1 MEKHLLKLN
10 SKLVSL
16 LLCLV
21 VYNLSYSQ
29 EFVPL
34 SERANEVLRGDMAII
49 GNGVLGIRGQF
60 DGAIYNPNDAYN
72 GNENNGVSSFNLEQ
86 VRNEFGQLL
95 YVNAFNFLTTDEFDF
110 FGRPHRLYVRNS
122 GSTYK
127 RAYID
132 IDSDPAFA
140 SNFSAAFRANPNNS
154 EYSDGNAG
162 TTDVDANGTPLVAA
176 NNGTFS
182 SSASLLDFNDS
193 CSTVRKAFIYWSG
206 VYTNETFD
214 NGAQSYDPFTNT
226 FSTVTSA
233 VPRNRFCGTDCEDYT
248 EIKILPPGGDQYY
261 DISINP
267 GATSNPN
274 GIQLQTEVIVDGK
287 NGAPFNIAT
296 LGSAQGLQDEPYVC
310 VADVTDL
317 FTSVQNNG
325 GDINGFWTVG
335 NVRATTGYR
344 RFSGLTGGWTLAV
357 IYEDNRPSTTNKAIY
372 FYDGYSAITNS
383 GDRVEFNTPT
393 FQTIPQGPIRAW
405 IGSTALEG
413 DRSLTRDQFSIQT
426 ATTEQRLGADTV
438 INLSDAPSN
447 SVPLRENNP
456 IDNTGNFFNS
466 TITNLNGFTNKLPN
480 SRNLLGYDTDHY
492 ELINTNN
499 RILNNG
505 NPISSS
511 VNDTTASLFLST
523 DQDSYSNSFVAFAVE
538 VIAPD
543 VVVLKQA
550 FNADTGALLA
560 NNEIVDFGQEI
571 IYEMTIRNLGN
582 DIAENILF
590 EDLLPG
596 NTELLDNQFT
606 NASDFSGFDV
616 PVPNVQITDETI
628 TDRAGITYSTKNVR
642 IDIPDLGAFDCANQ
656 PSDTTTGETITDPAC
671 GQEVTVRFRVKIV
684 DECAGNRNAC
694 VERVENIAFASFDG
708 RFNDNRINQKN
719 SAFAFDSTCDEAPIE
734 GPTVEITQKRE
745 RCESQVTEICT
756 GAQTLTAALGFDTY
770 VWYFIPGPISDQNAN
785 GVIDDADFDITD
797 GTEVGRF
804 TSTAT
809 TRADNS
815 FEVNDIGYYIV
826 DQLRE
831 PLCAN
836 SRQTFNVVDGSEL
849 IANPFED
856 ATLNPSR
863 QDACSVDG
871 EQITKFVLCNTDLT
885 INTNYSDGTTL
896 VWERFDVGSCTRP
909 DGDNDCPFI
918 GPGCTYTAVQTST
931 VSTAN
936 PATSQFVVDET
947 ASFRLTVTEGGC
959 TNIFYFNT
967 TKIDSNLTLST
978 PTGTLCGASNG
989 TVVLN
994 GLTAAGIGVDYELE
1008 YLIQDPANAANYIS
1022 QDTQVATDTDYGTFT
1037 VNRPSPFREF
1047 VNIRVTATPD
1057 LSSGTDTS
1065 ACTFSFDRTIR
1076 FGNPTIEV
1084 FEFSREPSCGVDQLV
1099 TDTFDDTLADI
1110 LVRANDDLPNY
1121 FFQLINTNGT
1131 ASLADDVVVATENT
1145 TNRQFTFEDVA
1156 PGIEYKVRVFA
1167 NSEAASLPTVALNTS
1182 QCQVEAGPISTSPL
1196 PTFTANYS
1204 IQKQITCTPG
1214 EILITIASSDPTY
1227 DLNTVNFEL
1236 NAVNTTTSTTTRI
1249 IGGTGAS
1256 TTLQINDISQQPTPP
1271 TGSGDPAD
1279 PDPFPDTNYVDI
1291 DSFDQFSL
1299 VVFVSNACTNDPIPL
1314 TNTFTAYEGI
1324 QLVEDV
1330 VEDIDCDG
1338 DTDGSISVTP
1348 QQADGS
1354 AYPSGTSLVYE
1365 LISGPASLDASRLN
1379 VRQADRLFTN
1389 LSSGDYEIIVT
1400 DITNATDECPSEPIT
1415 VTIDA
1420 ANPLSVPVIT
1430 ATPYTCENQA
1440 TTRGTI
1446 SVTGGA
1452 AVDVGGATP
1461 YAEFRLFRDDLDATN
1476 PPNPIQ
1482 VATSTD
1488 PSLAFENLTEG
1499 SYTLIVEDAN
1509 GCLSEASLAVEIA
1522 PLSTVTFGTPT
1533 NPTLT
1538 CDKETATVQV
1548 MATADNGDTIEGY
1561 RIKTS
1566 NPTGTPTTPVPV
1578 TATFDN
1584 TTGEFE
1590 LPEGSYT
1597 IEARS
1602 ATSLCVEE
1610 IDVTIEALVRI
1621 TSTQPATVNTTCQGA
1636 TDGSATTSVSGFDTS
1651 VGYTYVLTLLDNT
1664 VTPAGRTEISNVT
1677 AEMSGALSFT
1687 GLAVG
1692 DYELVVTDTQTNC
1705 DETELFSIGEPAT
1718 RPVVT
1723 FTPGNFNCAT
1733 KQFNI
1738 RVSGSGGA
1746 PGAYQFQLDDPAT
1759 AVIEF
1764 PFQID
1769 RNFNSIPTPTTTS
1782 LTYSLSIRDVNGC
1795 IGDPV
1800 DVTIDPATDL
1810 DAEINISESN
1820 FCYTG
1825 TTDASI
1831 VIDILSGT
1839 PPFRYRR
1846 VGETRVNN
1854 IIGTK
1859 FTVIYDAPGTYEIE
1873 ITDRANQL
1881 CPLPITIEINEPLSV
1896 TNIVQNQPDCRPAG
1910 AVPNTGASISFDVA
1924 GGDGTYVYVLQN
1936 TSGGTDPSGVTNS
1949 GTATSPVF
1957 AFNDNFNGDTI
1968 EINVIDGEN
1977 CAIAAPITFT
1987 PTYPEA
1993 PVVLSDNATAVN
2005 CSGDDSIIT
2014 LIPAGTLPVTA
2025 YEYSFDG
2032 GTTYQDGNNEA
2043 VTVVGTVAV
2052 NYVIRNRVTQC
2063 TVTGTTNITAPDP
2076 IVETNRVITPVNCDP
2091 VTLGSFELTISG
2103 GTANYSYELFNDMGT
2118 SLEVQSGLGTTV
2130 TFSNLD
2136 IGSYSVRVTDANNC
2150 TNENP
2155 IQFIIP
2161 PTPRVDIT
2169 RIRTLA
2175 NCVDG
2180 VTVFF
2185 QIDAVMGL
2193 ANPDLFRISPFS
2205 LDVASHV
2212 FPSAPGD
2219 NIARSGDPDFLATD
2233 IPTEVTSAVGYD
2245 PAEFVYRISNLDFDI
2260 SYSIGV
2266 IDDATGCSSSSATVP
2281 EPSPNVTINS
2291 VIPTP
2296 TGACDP
2302 NSGSVTV
2309 NFDVSDPTSVGED
2322 YNIEVF
2328 RVSDGALVSPTPT
2341 VVVTS
2346 ATATNN
2352 EATVTGIPEGILRIR
2367 VQQVTGGSVCN
2378 ATQEFN
2384 VGRATPL
2391 EGPFIVNNVNAN
2403 CTTDAQ
2409 IEVRASGG
2417 QPPYEYRVIANG
2429 AAAPNAASS
2438 FPLSSSFS
2446 IAINDPRIVG
2456 GEVDVY
2462 VKDVNGC
2469 VSGPLDVPIDEDP
2482 APILNVAAFSADE
2495 CNETGPFT
2503 VNFTI
2508 ENYDPNPRSTV
2519 TQTYDLSVNGSPVTY
2534 TTTGTTA
2541 TELMGT
2547 FQVTSR
2553 QPYTVEV
2560 AGTLHPTCTDTDSF
2574 RIFERLVVDA
2584 NLAEPDCANEIA
2596 TITTNISNGFA
2607 GVPTRSLTYEL
2618 VDAASPTTILATQ
2631 TTASTS
2637 VTFTSGTG
2645 SPVLALQAGITYEVR
2660 VTDTFDPSA
2669 AAPRVCTVSDDDSK
2683 TVITNPVLVA
2693 PDTQPVS
2700 CEGTA
2705 DGEIKINIDGSVLS
2719 DTPPLTYRLYEFAT
2733 QADAQAAITAS
2744 NVTSAGI
2751 LVTTVDGSDA
2761 TLFTQLKGMPVYYVP
2776 VLIATSR
2783 NCEITGTEIG
2793 LENPVNTTPGNFTIA
2808 GVDGKCD
2815 DLDDANNFSAKI
2827 EITVA
2832 SLAQPTSSYVYTI
2845 PGVVNSET
2853 ALPAVGTMI
2862 EVLVGSDGNF
2872 PTTYNVLIRDTS
2884 TTCDPISIPVEI
2896 APCPPPVPLPPPL
2909 IVGNPVTT
2917 NIDCTGDAD
2926 GTVSIAISR
2935 ADGDPF
2941 IFDYTITGGTP
2952 STTTT
2957 VTGQT
2962 TSPISETGLTPGS
2975 YTISIVD
2982 KSDSRRDVF
2991 AGTVNF
2997 TITEPDSLPDFT
3009 FSQTAY
3015 DCVSNTVTIV
3025 ANAVSG
3031 SGTPDAMGNY
3041 TFNLD
3046 NAATAANPDF
3056 TNTTGVFANVPAP
3069 TVPGGTAITYQLTM
3083 LDANTCDTVKD
3094 VMVDPQQQLAATLN
3108 TGSVCLPNGT
3118 TTADAEVQ
3126 ITITSGTAPYRY
3138 RRVDTA
3144 VGATPTTPTFTTLGA
3159 GETIITDVVT
3169 AAANYEYELV
3179 DANSCPFVIPFS
3191 VNEPLSLNGPI
3202 SRVEPDCIVPAAMP
3216 QLRSNGTYN
3225 FAVQGGTGTGT
3236 YRFEVAQGSS
3246 PTTLGAFIPY
3256 TGSFPFMVDSTQD
3269 GVFFQFRVFDGN
3281 DCPLNLDPFVFDF
3294 PVAPTATATATDI
3307 LCVGDSGVATITPAG
3322 GMPPYT
3328 YSYDN
3333 GVNYISRNTL
3343 TEVGGTYDYIV
3354 RDAKGCEFNGQVT
3367 IEDRSIRLSG
3377 TPVITDITCTSGMPS
3392 TNNGAIE
3399 VTIVGGD
3406 NSGPGFTYTLR
3417 DNTGANL
3424 GTQVIPDRT
3433 VSFPMLE
3440 AGTYSIEV
3448 TDANPCAPVVIDNLT
3463 IETITP
3469 LTLTDAT
3476 FDIDCTSPTAGTQM
3490 VFSVLGNTGTIT
3502 ITDPKNTVAGFINPT
3517 TNTAGGDNI
3526 HRFGDADFPSFFVLV
3541 PGTPAAVTDTF
3552 YAITGLDA
3560 NTTYT
3565 ISVFDSGGSGCIA
3578 QREYT
3583 TPPSGVLTITN
3594 VSTVPESSCL
3604 PNSGSIEVTFETDA
3618 GSTATDFDIEVLD
3631 GANMVIATGTGSPIN
3646 VPGTGVRTGVGTV
3659 TGLGAG
3665 VNYSVRVTESGNI
3678 CGDSQAFTITT
3689 AAPLG
3694 MPRVDSQQSVNC
3706 DRPTNVEIE
3715 VSATGGI
3722 MPYRYAVVAGTD
3734 TTTPPAVG
3742 AFTFDGTTP
3751 ITIDTVTGTSLDWVL
3766 WVSDTT
3772 TCTPTATTFTID
3784 NDPTPDLTID
3794 PEFSIDQCEDGPS
3807 FTVNVRVD
3815 NYDPAFEPYTF
3826 TINDGVSDNIQTL
3839 NNRAITGTAMPGIP
3853 TGVSLTGELEVPR
3866 GTFTITVA
3874 NKDNC
3879 NNSDSITV
3887 FDALE
3892 IVAELG
3898 EVQCDDT
3905 ITNITAEV
3913 TGGFTGVRM
3922 LTYELFEAGNTT
3934 AINSQTIAVD
3944 NVTFTGSASGAALA
3958 TDTFYTVK
3966 VTDDYGGTVGA
3977 PMCMVTSDPVRKEAI
3992 NNSSLAPP
4000 TVSQITCNGDT
4011 DGSITLNLVTPD
4023 AGDAPLGYRLF
4034 RYPTQAAADA
4044 AVAANAPGAG
4054 VVQTASATP
4063 NENVF
4068 TGLATGFYVDFVV
4081 NLDGT
4086 LNCLTANTVT
4096 EITEPEAFTG
4106 GNISQTPTAGTCAPD
4121 VRGPFIT
4128 ISINANTGV
4137 GTGTPPYFYRIPG
4150 VINEFTEIVGSD
4162 MPIASGTT
4170 IDVVIPVDA
4179 SPTGDITYTVE
4190 YRDSGNA
4197 ACNTIPSRD
4206 VIITPFTQPVVSIDE
4221 TASFYTCLD
4230 QEIKV
4235 DVTGL
4240 ATDQYEFVL
4249 VEHTDT
4255 SGTATAVGT
4264 VRPTTLAPGI
4274 LTYTFTQA
4282 ELLGAGIYTFEVRNT
4297 VSGCSDGIDYVVRDL
4312 EQLLV
4317 LGTGNT
4323 LECPEDLRTIS
4334 FDVVDYTGF
4343 FTYTITQEASGATP
4357 ETLIET
4363 ATVDTPSVTST
4374 AANLSLGTY
4383 RIDVTAVADAT
4394 GAPLSTLPLCM
4405 ATDRVQITGPDTPIT
4420 VSEDEVIQPTCVN
4433 MFGTIRVSAMGGT
4446 PPFTFEL
4453 TEAGA
4458 PTTIVATNTNGFF
4471 GSALNLGDGTYT
4483 VTIRDSKNCV
4493 PATPL
4498 IPIEITTPNNPTVT
4512 LMADVV
4518 VSCPDDSATLTATAM
4533 MGAVPAAPLAS
4544 IQYTLTRTN
4553 MSGGDPVVV
4562 QGPQATGVF
4571 NNVQAGEAGE
4581 PNYYV
4586 ATVRDANGCIAAS
4599 TPVVTVEKPTAI
4611 SIERELIIDITCDD
4625 SRATRGGVPVRTAQY
4640 EITASGG
4647 TGTSYTVD
4655 LLSSNPLL
4663 TTPTVVETTTVV
4675 GAAPAVFELESGANY
4690 IRVTNSPNGCEA
4702 FTTINVGESPEDI
4715 DFSIIATT
4723 ELLCP
4728 GETGSVVLEAV
4739 SGGLPEYTY
4748 ELFVVTPSGGSFTEV
4763 VGPLNGATT
4772 PVARRENDT
4781 QFFDL
4786 VDINTLTGLPSNATY
4801 AYKISSEGMCIPAY
4815 RTFEINQRAPLT
4827 FTSEASEISCAGE
4840 EDGSITITID
4850 TTNGVGP
4857 YTVTIIPEEGVS
4869 GSEISDNTIN
4879 ATSTFDII
4887 QGVALNVPV
4896 GENVAAFM
4904 NLAPADYRV
4913 LISDLGT
4920 GCNVMPGLETIE
4932 NKQELLVTELTRMAP
4947 DCRGDNDGMITFEIQ
4962 FGTPPY
4968 YYEIVENRD
4977 KDTDPEPDPITIVGN
4992 ANIVDT
4998 PTSTD
5003 INGNDIYAFD
5013 LSALSSEVDYEVF
5026 VVDSGNRQMGANL
5039 IVCEAKLLEFRFE
5052 TPDLNQ
5058 FTAEAMP
5065 DCPITGVSAGTYTI
5079 TLDNVN
5085 ENLDPSLISY
5095 TATRTSDGAIFISNA
5110 GSDQI
5115 LGVEEGVYTIVM
5127 NYEVRPGVVC
5137 TSEVNSTLGELVP
5150 FTKVQFD
5157 RDLTTDAG
5165 TFAPYVPLATKNVN
5179 VYQLVA
5185 TGGRIADGDLSP
5197 YIFSGSFIR
5206 NATDDTNFAQEIVI
5220 NPDGTFEITEGG
5232 WYTFTVTDKFNTA
5245 CFDIAAGIPL
5255 DFMDVDIPNVFNPD
5269 SGDPG
5274 TSTWYPDD
5282 ITVNTPEG
5290 EIISTTVIVTTGGT
5304 TVNGVTT
5311 GGTTTI
5317 TTTRAGITAVS
5328 VATNTTIVGGTVNT
5342 GGVITGGVIS
5352 GGSEPVPTF
5361 ADVSVEGGVTTVTII
5376 TGGETT
5382 GGTTS
5387 GGITTTGGTTTG
5399 GTVIDETIVGGETT
5413 GGTTTGGTTTGG
5425 VSTGVTV
5432 SVITIDNSGAVTDGS
5447 NNSSVVVTT
5456 GVTVTGGTLLGGTTS
5471 GGTTTGGVTSGGTM
5485 TGTVITDGTTTGGVV
5500 TGGTT
5505 SGGVIFGGTITGGTT
5520 TSTINT
5526 GQTTVTMGGSGEVV
5540 FEEFSNMEVMIF
5552 DRYGRLLEEFKGIK
5566 QRRNGEGW
5574 NGTYKGTNMPSGDYW
5589 YLIKLNDDQGRE
5601 FTGHFTLY
5609 RKQ

>member
-1 MEKHLLKLN
+1 MEKLLPKLN
-10 SKLVSL
+10 SKFLSL
-16 LLCLV
+16 LLCLFAF
-21 VYNLSYSQ
+21 NLSNSQ

-34 SERANEVLRGDMAII
+34 TERVTETLRGDMAVI
-49 GNGVLGIRGQF
+49 GNSILGVRGEFDNTSGVLE
-60 DGAIYNPNDAYN
+60 PNDPYN
-72 GNENNGVSSFNLEQ
+72 GTSNNGLNRFFFVQNQ
-86 VRNEFGQLL
+86 
-95 YVNAFNFLTTDEFDF
+95 NALGELIYIDRVTFTFTTSPFDR
-110 FGRPHRLYVRNS
+110 FGRNNFRFNRSS

-132 IDSDPAFA
+132 IDNDPAFA
-140 SNFSAAFRANPNNS
+140 ANFNAAIPNS
-154 EYSDGNAG
+154 ETTYGG
-162 TTDVDANGTPLVAA
+162 TTDANGTPTSASGD
-176 NNGTFS
+176 GTFS
-182 SSASLLDFNDS
+182 SSGAFLDVNTS
-193 CSTVRKAFIYWSG
+193 CSTVRRAYLYWSG
-206 VYTNETFD
+206 VYPFESFD
-214 NGAQSYDPFTNT
+214 NGEEAFDPNTNLIT
-226 FSTVTSA
+226 RISDSTNRS
-233 VPRNRFCGTDCEDYT
+233 RFCGSDCEDYT
-248 EIKILPPGGDQYY
+248 EVKILPPGGDQYY
-261 DISINP
+261 DISANP
-267 GATSNPN
+267 ASTANPN
-274 GIQLQTEVIVDGK
+274 GIQIQTEVIVDG
-287 NGAPFNIAT
+287 
-296 LGSAQGLQDEPYVC
+296 LQGSFYNQQVFGPSGRNLQNQPYVC
-310 VADVTDL
+310 IADVTEI
-317 FTSVQNNG
+317 FTSLQNSG
-325 GDINGFWTVG
+325 QDIAGYWTVG
-335 NVRATTGYR
+335 NVRATTGFR
-344 RFSGLTGGWTLAV
+344 SGAGLTGGWSLAV
-357 IYEDNRPSTTNKAIY
+357 IYEDSRPTITNKAIY
-372 FYDGYSAITNS
+372 FYDGYTGISLNEE
-383 GDRVEFNTPT
+383 RVSFTTPP
-393 FQTIPQGPIRAW
+393 FQTIPQGPIEAW
-405 IGSTALEG
+405 IATAALEG
-413 DRSLTRDQFSIQT
+413 DRGFTNDKFSIQT
-426 ATTEQRLGADTV
+426 ATTIDRLGPDT
-438 INLSDAPSN
+438 APTIFVPPTN
-447 SVPLRENNP
+447 SVQMREQP
-456 IDNTGNFFNS
+456 IDNSSNFFNS
-466 TITNLNGFTNKLPN
+466 TITGLTGPVDKIPN
-480 SRNLLGYDTDHY
+480 SGNVLGYDTDHFQ
-492 ELINTNN
+492 LINTNN
-499 RILNNG
+499 SILNNG
-505 NPISSS
+505 DPASGTIT
-511 VNDTTASLFLST
+511 DTQATLYLT
-523 DQDSYSNSFVAFAVE
+523 TEGDSYADFFVAFAVE

-596 NTELLDNQFT
+596 NTELLANQFT
-606 NASDFSGFDV
+606 DASDFSGFDV
-616 PVPNVQITDETI
+616 AVPNVQITNETI
-628 TDRAGITYSTKNVR
+628 TDRAGITYNTRNIQ
-642 IDIPDLGAFDCANQ
+642 IDIPDLGAFDCNNQ
-656 PSDTTTGETITDPAC
+656 PSDITTGATITDPAC
-671 GQEVTVRFRVKIV
+671 GQEVTIRFRVRIV
-684 DECAGNRNAC
+684 EECAGNRNAC

-708 RFNDNRINQKN
+708 RFNDNRINQRN

-770 VWYFIPGPISDQNAN
+770 VWYFVPGPITDQNSN
-785 GVIDDADFDITD
+785 GIIDDADFDITD
-797 GTEVGRF
+797 GTEVARF
-804 TSTAT
+804 TSTPT
-809 TRADNS
+809 TIADNS
-815 FEVNDIGYYIV
+815 FEVSDIGYYIV

-856 ATLNPSR
+856 TTLNPSR
-863 QDACSVDG
+863 QDACTVDG
-871 EQITKFVLCNTDLT
+871 EQITRFILCNTNLI
-885 INTNYSDGTTL
+885 INTNYSDGTSL

-909 DGDNDCPFI
+909 DGNNDCPFI
-918 GPGCTYTAVQTST
+918 GPGCNYTPVQNSI
-931 VSTAN
+931 VDLSN
-936 PATSQFVVDET
+936 PATSQFDVNET

-967 TKIDSNLTLST
+967 TRIDSNLSLTT
-978 PTGTLCGASNG
+978 PTGTLCGNTNA
-989 TVVLN
+989 TVNVN
-994 GLTAAGIGVDYELE
+994 GLTAAGVGVDYELE
-1008 YLIQDPANAANYIS
+1008 LLIQDPNNASSFIS

-1047 VNIRVTATPD
+1047 VNVRVTATPD
-1057 LSSGTDTS
+1057 LSPGTDAS
-1065 ACTFSFDRTIR
+1065 ACTFTFNETIR
-1076 FGNPTIEV
+1076 FGNPSIEV
-1084 FEFSREPSCGVDQLV
+1084 FEFSREPSCGVDQPV
-1099 TDTFDDTLADI
+1099 TTFDDTLADI
-1110 LVRANDDLPNY
+1110 LVRANAGLPNY

-1131 ASLADDVVVATENT
+1131 PSLADDVVVATENT
-1145 TNRQFTFEDVA
+1145 TNRQFAFTNVDPE
-1156 PGIEYKVRVFA
+1156 IEYKIRVFA

-1182 QCQVEAGPISTSPL
+1182 QCQTEAGPISTSPL

-1214 EILITIASSDPTY
+1214 EILISIASSDPTF
-1227 DLNTVNFEL
+1227 DLSTVNFDL
-1236 NAVNTTTSTTTRI
+1236 NAVNTTTNTTTRI

-1256 TTLQINDISQQPTPP
+1256 TTLQINDISQQPPVDPGT
-1271 TGSGDPAD
+1271 GDPLT
-1279 PDPFPDTNYVDI
+1279 PDPFPNTNYVDI

-1299 VVFVSNACTNDPIPL
+1299 VVFVSNTCTNVPITL

-1324 QLVEDV
+1324 QLAEDV

-1338 DTDGSISVTP
+1338 DTDGSLSVTP

-1354 AYPSGTSLVYE
+1354 AYPTGTSLVYE
-1365 LISGPASLDASRLN
+1365 LISGPASLDATRLN

-1400 DITNATDECPSEPIT
+1400 DITNASDECPSEPIT

-1430 ATPYTCENQA
+1430 TTPYTCENQT

-1446 SVTGGA
+1446 SITGGA

-1461 YAEFRLFRDDLDATN
+1461 YAEFRLFRDDLDTTN

-1499 SYTLIVEDAN
+1499 SYTLIIEDAN
-1509 GCLSEASLAVEIA
+1509 GCLTTASLPVEIA

-1538 CDKETATVQV
+1538 CAKETATVQV

-1610 IDVTIEALVRI
+1610 IDVTIEPLVRI
-1621 TSTQPATVNTTCQGA
+1621 ASIQPATNNTTCQGA
-1636 TDGSATTSVSGFDTS
+1636 TDGSANTTVTGFDSAT
-1651 VGYTYVLTLLDNT
+1651 GYTYVLTLLDNS

-1924 GGDGTYVYVLQN
+1924 GGDGTYSYVLQN

-1957 AFNDNFNGDTI
+1957 AFNDSFNGDTI
-1968 EINVIDGEN
+1968 EINVIDGGN
-1977 CAIAAPITFT
+1977 CAVAAPIPFT

-1993 PVVLSDNATAVN
+1993 PVVLSDNTTAVN
-2005 CSGDDSIIT
+2005 CSGDDSVIT
-2014 LIPAGTLPVTA
+2014 LIPAGTLPITA

-2043 VTVVGTVAV
+2043 ITVVGTVAV

-2063 TVTGTTNITAPDP
+2063 TVAGTTNITAPDP
-2076 IVETNRVITPVNCDP
+2076 IIETNRVVTPVNCDP
-2091 VTLGSFELTISG
+2091 PTLGSFELTISG
-2103 GTANYSYELFNDMGT
+2103 GTANYTYELFNDMGT
-2118 SLEVQSGLGTTV
+2118 SLDVQSGLGTTV
-2130 TFSNLD
+2130 TFNNLD
-2136 IGSYSVRVTDANNC
+2136 IGSYSIRVTDANNC

-2219 NIARSGDPDFLATD
+2219 NIARSGDPDFLVTD
-2233 IPTEVTSAVGYD
+2233 IPVEVTTAIGYN

-2266 IDDATGCSSSSATVP
+2266 IDDATGCSSSSSTVP

-2291 VIPTP
+2291 LIPTP
-2296 TGACDP
+2296 TGACNP

-2309 NFDVSDPTSVGED
+2309 NFNVSDPTSVGED
-2322 YNIEVF
+2322 FNIEVF
-2328 RVSDGALVSPTPT
+2328 RVSDGALVSPLPT
-2341 VVVTS
+2341 VVVAS

-2417 QPPYEYRVIANG
+2417 QSPYEYRVVANG
-2429 AAAPNAASS
+2429 GAAPNEFSS
-2438 FPLSSSFS
+2438 FPLSDSFT
-2446 IAINDPRIVG
+2446 IAIDDPRIVG
-2456 GEVDVY
+2456 GAVDVY
-2462 VKDVNGC
+2462 VKDINGC
-2469 VSGPLDVPIDEDP
+2469 VSGPLNVPIDEDP

-2508 ENYDPNPRSTV
+2508 ENYDPNPRPTV
-2519 TQTYDLSVNGSPVTY
+2519 TQTYDLSVNGSPITY

-2596 TITTNISNGFA
+2596 SITTEVSNGFT
-2607 GVPTRSLTYEL
+2607 GVLTRSLTYEL
-2618 VDAASPTTILATQ
+2618 VDAASPATILAAQ

-2645 SPVLALQAGITYEVR
+2645 SPVLDLQAGITYEVR

-2669 AAPRVCTVSDDDSK
+2669 AAPRLCTVSDSDSK
-2683 TVITNPVLVA
+2683 AAITNPVLVA

-2705 DGEIKINIDGSVLS
+2705 DGEIKLNIDVSVIS
-2719 DTPPLTYRLYEFAT
+2719 DTPPLTYSLYEFAT
-2733 QADAQAAITAS
+2733 QADAQAAIAAS

-2751 LVTTVDGSDA
+2751 LVTTVDGTDA

-2783 NCEITGTEIG
+2783 NCEITGAEIG
-2793 LENPVNTTPGNFTIA
+2793 LENPVNTTPGNFTIT

-2815 DLDDANNFSAKI
+2815 DLDDVNNFSAEI
-2827 EITVA
+2827 EITVT
-2832 SLAQPTSSYVYTI
+2832 SLAQPTSTYVYTI

-2862 EVLVGSDGNF
+2862 EVLVGSDANF

-2884 TTCDPISIPVEI
+2884 TSCDPISIPVEI

-2909 IVGNPVTT
+2909 IVGTPVTD

-2926 GTVSIAISR
+2926 GTVSVTISR

-2952 STTTT
+2952 STTRT

-2975 YTISIVD
+2975 YTISIID

-3046 NAATAANPDF
+3046 DVATAANPDF

-3069 TVPGGTAITYQLTM
+3069 VVPGGTAITYQLTM

-3094 VMVDPQQQLAATLN
+3094 VIVDPQPQLAATLN

-3126 ITITSGTAPYRY
+3126 ITITSGTPPYRY

-3144 VGATPTTPTFTTLGA
+3144 VGATPTTPAFTTLGA

-3169 AAANYEYELV
+3169 TAANYEYELV
-3179 DANSCPFVIPFS
+3179 DANGCPFVIPFS

-3225 FAVQGGTGTGT
+3225 FTVQGGTGTGT

-3322 GMPPYT
+3322 GMSPYT

-3333 GVNYISRNTL
+3333 GTTYVSRNTL
-3343 TEVGGTYDYIV
+3343 TEIGGTYDYIV

-3377 TPVITDITCTSGMPS
+3377 TPVITDITCTAGLPS

-3424 GTQVIPDRT
+3424 GAQVTPDRT
-3433 VSFPMLE
+3433 ISFSNLE
-3440 AGTYSIEV
+3440 AGTYSIEI
-3448 TDANPCAPVVIDNLT
+3448 TDANPCAPVVIDSLT

-3469 LTLTDAT
+3469 LTLTDAV
-3476 FDIDCTSPTAGTQM
+3476 FDIDCTSPTVGTQM

-3526 HRFGDADFPSFFVLV
+3526 HRFGDADFPGFFVLA
-3541 PGTPAAVTDTF
+3541 PGTPAAVSDTF

-3631 GANMVIATGTGSPIN
+3631 GSNTVIAIGTGSPIN
-3646 VPGTGVRTGVGTV
+3646 VPGTGVRTGMGTV

-3678 CGDSQAFTITT
+3678 CGDSQAFSITT

-3694 MPRVDSQQSVNC
+3694 TPRVDSQQSVNC
-3706 DRPTNVEIE
+3706 DRPTEVEIE

-3722 MPYRYAVVAGTD
+3722 MPYTYAVVAGTD

-3751 ITIDTVTGTSLDWVL
+3751 ITIDTATGTSLDWVL

-3772 TCTPTATTFTID
+3772 TCTPTATAFTID

-3794 PEFSIDQCEDGPS
+3794 PVFSIDQCDDGPS
-3807 FTVNVRVD
+3807 FTINVSVA

-3826 TINDGVSDNIQTL
+3826 TIDDGTSITTQALLNSNRPVPGAVS
-3839 NNRAITGTAMPGIP
+3839 GSIP
-3853 TGVSLTGELEVPR
+3853 TGLSLAGELEVPR

-3887 FDALE
+3887 FDALS

-3898 EVQCDDT
+3898 DVQCDDT

-3913 TGGFTGVRM
+3913 TGGFTGARM

-3958 TDTFYTVK
+3958 VDTFYTIK
-3966 VTDDYGGTVGA
+3966 VTDDYGATVGA

-4000 TVSQITCNGDT
+4000 TVSQITCNGVT

-4034 RYPTQAAADA
+4034 RYPTQADADA

-4054 VVQTASATP
+4054 VLQTASAAP
-4063 NENVF
+4063 NENVYA
-4068 TGLATGFYVDFVV
+4068 GLSSGFYVDFVV
-4081 NLDGT
+4081 NLEGT
-4086 LNCLTANTVT
+4086 LNCLTVNTVT
-4096 EITEPEAFTG
+4096 EIIEPPLFDGA
-4106 GNISQTPTAGTCAPD
+4106 NISEAPTAGTCNPTI
-4121 VRGPFIT
+4121 RGPFIT
-4128 ISINANTGV
+4128 ISVANNTN
-4137 GTGTPPYFYRIPG
+4137 GTPPYFYRIPG
-4150 VINEFTEIVGSD
+4150 VVNDFTEIVGSD
-4162 MPIASGTT
+4162 MPIPAGAP
-4170 IDVVIPVDA
+4170 IQVEIPVDA
-4179 SPTGDITYTVE
+4179 STTGDVVYTIE

-4197 ACNTIPSRD
+4197 ACNSIPDRT
-4206 VIITPFTQPVVSIDE
+4206 VTITPFTQPVVSIDE

-4230 QEIKV
+4230 QQIKV

-4240 ATDQYEFVL
+4240 PTDQYEFVL

-4255 SGTATAVGT
+4255 LGIPTAVGT

-4274 LTYTFTQA
+4274 LTYTFTQV
-4282 ELLGAGIYTFEVRNT
+4282 ELLGPGIYTFNVRNT
-4297 VSGCSDGIDYVVRDL
+4297 VSGCSDEIDFEVRDL
-4312 EQLLV
+4312 DQLLV

-4323 LECPEDLRTIS
+4323 LECPEDQRTIS
-4334 FDVVDYTGF
+4334 FEVVDYTGF
-4343 FTYTITQEASGATP
+4343 FTYTITQEASGTTPATV
-4357 ETLIET
+4357 IET
-4363 ATVDTPSVTST
+4363 ATVDTPMVTST
-4374 AANLSLGTY
+4374 ASNLSLGSY
-4383 RIDVTAVADAT
+4383 RIDVTAAADAT
-4394 GAPLSTLPLCM
+4394 GTPLSTLTACIS
-4405 ATDRVQITGPDTPIT
+4405 TDTVQITGPDTPIT
-4420 VSEDEVIQPTCVN
+4420 VSEDEVVQPTCVN

-4446 PPFTFEL
+4446 PPFTYEL

-4458 PTTIVATNTNGFF
+4458 PATIIATNNNGFF
-4471 GSALNLGDGTYT
+4471 ASDLNLGDGIYT

-4498 IPIEITTPNNPTVT
+4498 VPIEIITPNNPAVT

-4544 IQYTLTRTN
+4544 IQYTLTRTDA
-4553 MSGGDPVVV
+4553 SGGDPVVV

-4571 NNVQAGEAGE
+4571 NNVQAGEPGT

-4599 TPVVTVEKPTAI
+4599 TPVVTVEKPTPI
-4611 SIERELIIDITCDD
+4611 SIDRELIIDITCDD

-4655 LLSSNPLL
+4655 LLSGNPLRI
-4663 TTPTVVETTTVV
+4663 TPTVVETTTVI
-4675 GAAPAVFELESGANY
+4675 GSAAAVFELESGTNY

-4715 DFSIIATT
+4715 DFSIISTT

-4728 GETGSVVLEAV
+4728 GETGSVILEAV

-4748 ELFVVTPSGGSFTEV
+4748 ELFVVTPSGGSFTEI

-4772 PVARRENDT
+4772 PVARRENNT
-4781 QFFDL
+4781 QFFEL
-4786 VDINTLTGLPSNATY
+4786 VDINTVAGLPSNATY
-4801 AYKISSEGMCIPAY
+4801 AYKISSEGMCTPVY
-4815 RTFEINQRAPLT
+4815 RTFEINQREPLS
-4827 FTSEASEISCAGE
+4827 FVSEASEISCAGE
-4840 EDGSITITID
+4840 EDGIITVTLD

-4857 YTVTIIPEEGVS
+4857 YTVTIIPEAGVS

-4879 ATSTFDII
+4879 PSSTFDIL
-4887 QGVALNVPV
+4887 QGVSFNIPIGQNIA
-4896 GENVAAFM
+4896 EFM

-4920 GCNVMPGLETIE
+4920 GCNVTPGLETIE
-4932 NKQELLVTELTRMAP
+4932 NKQELLFTELTRMGP

-4977 KDTDPEPDPITIVGN
+4977 KDNVLEPEPITIVGN
-4992 ANIVDT
+4992 MNIIDT

-5003 INGNDIYAFD
+5003 INGNDIYTLD
-5013 LSALSSEVDYEVF
+5013 LTGLSSEVDYEVF
-5026 VVDSGNRQMGANL
+5026 LVDSGNRQMGANL
-5039 IVCEAKLLEFRFE
+5039 IVCEAELIEFRFD

-5058 FTAEAMP
+5058 FTAEATP
-5065 DCPITGVSAGTYTI
+5065 DCPITGTSAGTYTI
-5079 TLDNVN
+5079 TLDN
-5085 ENLDPSLISY
+5085 ENTDLDAALISY
-5095 TATRTSDGAIFISNA
+5095 TATRTSDGTMFSSNA
-5110 GSDQI
+5110 GSNQI
-5115 LGVEEGVYTIVM
+5115 LGVGDGEYTIVL
-5127 NYEVRPGVVC
+5127 NYEVRPGVFC
-5137 TSEVNSTLGELVP
+5137 TSDVLTDLEPLVP

-5157 RDLTTDAG
+5157 RDISTNAG
-5165 TFAPYVPLATKNVN
+5165 VFAPYVPQATNNIN
-5179 VYQLVA
+5179 VYQLAAV
-5185 TGGRIADGDLSP
+5185 GGRVADGDANP
-5197 YIFSGSFIR
+5197 YIFTGSFVR
-5206 NATDDTNFAQEIVI
+5206 NATDDMNFAQAIEISS
-5220 NPDGTFEITEGG
+5220 DGTFEVTQGG
-5232 WYTFTVTDKFNTA
+5232 WYTFTVSDKFNTT
-5245 CFDIAAGIPL
+5245 CFDLAVGIPL

-5269 SGDPG
+5269 SGEPG
-5274 TSTWYPDD
+5274 TNTWYPDD

-5290 EIISTTVIVTTGGT
+5290 QIISTTVIVTTGGT
-5304 TVNGVTT
+5304 TVGGVTT

-5317 TTTRAGITAVS
+5317 TTTRAGISAVA
-5328 VATNTTIVGGTVNT
+5328 VVTNSTIVGGTVNSNGVVT
-5342 GGVITGGVIS
+5342 GGTVS
-5352 GGSEPVPTF
+5352 GGNDPIPTF
-5361 ADVSVEGGVTTVTII
+5361 ADVSVIGGVTTI
-5376 TGGETT
+5376 TVITASETT
-5382 GGTTS
+5382 GGVTS
-5387 GGITTTGGTTTG
+5387 GGTTTGGTTTG
-5399 GTVIDETIVGGETT
+5399 GRPIDDTIVGGETT
-5413 GGTTTGGTTTGG
+5413 GGTTNGGTTTGG
-5425 VSTGVTV
+5425 TSIGVTT
-5432 SVITIDNSGAVTDGS
+5432 SVITIDNSGPVTR
-5447 NNSSVVVTT
+5447 SSVSVTT
-5456 GVTVTGGTLLGGTTS
+5456 GGTVTGGTLLGGTTT
-5471 GGTTTGGVTSGGTM
+5471 GGTTNGGITTGGTM
-5485 TGTVITDGTTTGGVV
+5485 TGTVITNGTTEGGTTTGGI
-5500 TGGTT
+5500 TT
-5505 SGGVIFGGTITGGTT
+5505 GGVIIGATVTGGTT
-5520 TSTINT
+5520 TSSIST
-5526 GQTTVTMGGSGEVV
+5526 GETTVTTGGSGEVV
-5540 FEEFSNMEVMIF
+5540 FEEFENIEVMVF
-5552 DRYGRLLEEFKGIK
+5552 DRYGRLLEELIGVK

-5574 NGTYKGTNMPSGDYW
+5574 DGTYQGTNMPSGDYW
-5589 YLIKLNDDQGRE
+5589 YLIKLNDDKGRE

>member
-10 SKLVSL
+10 SKLLSL
-16 LLCLV
+16 LLCLLV
-21 VYNLSYSQ
+21 QNLYSQ
-29 EFVPL
+29 EVIPL
-34 SERANEVLRGDMAII
+34 TTRAGSEVTLQGDMAIT
-49 GNGVLGIRGQF
+49 GNSILGVQGDFNGTF
-60 DGAIYNPNDAYN
+60 FNADDAFN
-72 GNENNGVSSFNLEQ
+72 ISSNNGQ
-86 VRNEFGQLL
+86 GQRR
-95 YVNAFNFLTTDEFDF
+95 
-110 FGRPHRLYVRNS
+110 G
-122 GSTYK
+122 
-127 RAYID
+127 YID
-132 IDSDPAFA
+132 IDSNNFYRNNLDADPNTPGRQSLF
-140 SNFSAAFRANPNNS
+140 SNGFLANNS
-154 EYSDGNAG
+154 ESTFSGSVNTFGSPDSSSSCS
-162 TTDVDANGTPLVAA
+162 ANE
-176 NNGTFS
+176 NGTFS
-182 SSASLLDFNDS
+182 SSSAFLELNAN
-193 CSTVRKAFIYWSG
+193 CSTVKKAFLYWSAAYSG
-206 VYTNETFD
+206 ESRED
-214 NGAQSYDPFTNT
+214 NNIFLQRLNSCAEGGTIS
-226 FSTVTSA
+226 SA
-233 VPRNRFCGTDCEDYT
+233 SDNVVVADFT
-248 EIKILPPGGDQYY
+248 EIKILPPMADNYY
-261 DISINP
+261 DISANP
-267 GATSNPN
+267 ANTTGNPN
-274 GIQLQTEVIVDGK
+274 GIQLKAEVIIDGLR
-287 NGAPFNIAT
+287 NSPYNNVIPRASGGGNPGDNIK
-296 LGSAQGLQDEPYVC
+296 DEPYVC
-310 VADVTDL
+310 IADVTEIFETL
-317 FTSVQNNG
+317 QNA
-325 GDINGFWTVG
+325 GDPVTGFWTIA
-335 NVRATTGYR
+335 NMRATTGR
-344 RFSGLTGGWTLAV
+344 RNPQGLTGGWTLAV
-357 IYEDNRPSTTNKAIY
+357 IYEDLRPSVTNKLFS
-372 FYDGYSAITNS
+372 FYDGFSVISN
-383 GDRVEFNTPT
+383 GDTPVSFDTPT
-393 FQTIPQGPIRAW
+393 FQTIPNGPINAW
-405 IGSTALEG
+405 LGAASLEG
-413 DRSLTRDQFSIQT
+413 DRRLSGDSFSIETQT
-426 ATTEQRLGADTV
+426 TLLNPRGGTSGPNDPP
-438 INLSDAPSN
+438 LSAI
-447 SVPLRENNP
+447 PLREGP
-456 IDNTGNFFNS
+456 TDNSRNFFNS
-466 TITNLNGFTNKLPN
+466 TITGLNANTLKWPN
-480 SRNLLGYDTDHY
+480 STNTLGYDTDHFQ
-492 ELINTNN
+492 LINNNN

-505 NPISSS
+505 NTFSGGQT
-511 VNDTTASLFLST
+511 DTQARFYLST
-523 DQDSYSNSFVAFAVE
+523 NRDSYYNFFTAFAVE

-543 VVVLKQA
+543 VIVLKQA
-550 FNADTGALLA
+550 RNADTGALLA

-596 NTELLDNQFT
+596 NTELLNNQFT
-606 NASDFSGFDV
+606 DASDFSGFDV
-616 PVPNVQITDETI
+616 PVPNVQITNETI
-628 TDRAGITYSTKNVR
+628 TDRAGITYNTRN
-642 IDIPDLGAFDCANQ
+642 IQINIPDLGAFDCNNQ
-656 PSDTTTGETITDPAC
+656 PSDPVTGITIADPAC
-671 GQEVTVRFRVKIV
+671 GQEVTIRFRVRIV
-684 DECAGNRNAC
+684 EECAGNRNAC

-708 RFNDNRINQKN
+708 RFNDNRINQRN

-770 VWYFIPGPISDQNAN
+770 VWYFIPGPIADQNSN
-785 GVIDDADFDITD
+785 GIIDDADFDITD
-797 GTEVGRF
+797 GTEVRRF

-809 TRADNS
+809 TPAENS
-815 FEVNDIGYYIV
+815 FEVTEVGYYIV

-856 ATLNPSR
+856 TTLNPSR

-871 EQITKFVLCNTDLT
+871 EQITRFILCNTDLT
-885 INTNYSDGTTL
+885 INTNYSDGTSL

-909 DGDNDCPFI
+909 DGNNDCPFI
-918 GPGCTYTAVQTST
+918 GPGCTYTAVQSST
-931 VSTAN
+931 VDISDLS
-936 PATSQFVVDET
+936 TSQFVVNET

-967 TKIDSNLTLST
+967 TRIDSNLSLTT
-978 PTGTLCGASNG
+978 PTGTLCGNTNA
-989 TVVLN
+989 TVAVN
-994 GLTAAGIGVDYELE
+994 GLTVAGVGVDYELE
-1008 YLIQDPANAANYIS
+1008 LLIQDPNNASSFIS
-1022 QDTQVATDTDYGTFT
+1022 QDTQVASDADYGTFT

-1057 LSSGTDTS
+1057 LSPGTDAS
-1065 ACTFSFDRTIR
+1065 ACTFTFNETIR
-1076 FGNPTIEV
+1076 FGNPSIEV
-1084 FEFSREPSCGVDQLV
+1084 FEFSREPSCGVDQPV
-1099 TDTFDDTLADI
+1099 TTFDDTLADI
-1110 LVRANDDLPNY
+1110 LVRANPGLPNY

-1131 ASLADDVVVATENT
+1131 PSLADDVVVATENT
-1145 TNRQFTFEDVA
+1145 TNRQFAFTNVDPE
-1156 PGIEYKVRVFA
+1156 IEYKIRVFA

-1214 EILITIASSDPTY
+1214 EILISIASSDPTF
-1227 DLNTVNFEL
+1227 DLSTVNFDL
-1236 NAVNTTTSTTTRI
+1236 NAVNTTTNTTTRI

-1256 TTLQINDISQQPTPP
+1256 TTLQINDISQQPAPVTE
-1271 TGSGDPAD
+1271 GDPSSI
-1279 PDPFPDTNYVDI
+1279 PDDGTNYIDI

-1299 VVFVSNACTNDPIPL
+1299 VVFVSSTCTNVPITL

-1324 QLVEDV
+1324 QLAEDV

-1365 LISGPASLDASRLN
+1365 LISGPATLDASRLN

-1446 SVTGGA
+1446 SISGGA

-1461 YAEFRLFRDDLDATN
+1461 YAEFRLFRDDLDTTN

-1488 PSLAFENLTEG
+1488 PSLAFENLIEG

-1522 PLSTVTFGTPT
+1522 PLSIVTFGTPT

-1566 NPTGTPTTPVPV
+1566 NPSGTPTTPVPV
-1578 TATFDN
+1578 TSTFDN

-1602 ATSLCVEE
+1602 AISLCVEE
-1610 IDVTIEALVRI
+1610 IDVTIEPLVSI
-1621 TSTQPATVNTTCQGA
+1621 TSTQPATINTTCQGA

-1651 VGYTYVLTLLDNT
+1651 VGYTYVLTLLDNS
-1664 VTPAGRTEISNVT
+1664 VTPAGRTEISNVS
-1677 AEMSGALSFT
+1677 AELNGALSFT

-1738 RVSGSGGA
+1738 RVSGSGGV

-1759 AVIEF
+1759 AVVEF

-1831 VIDILSGT
+1831 VIDILSGS

-1854 IIGTK
+1854 IMGTK
-1859 FTVIYDAPGTYEIE
+1859 FTVVYDAPGTYEIE
-1873 ITDRANQL
+1873 IIDRANQL
-1881 CPLPITIEINEPLSV
+1881 CPLPITIEINEPLTVS
-1896 TNIVQNQPDCRPAG
+1896 NIVQNQPDCRPAG

-1924 GGDGTYVYVLQN
+1924 GGDGTYTYVLQN
-1936 TSGGTDPSGVTNS
+1936 TSGGTDASGVTNS
-1949 GTATSPVF
+1949 GTATAPVF
-1957 AFNDNFNGDTI
+1957 AFNDSFNGDTI
-1968 EINVIDGEN
+1968 EINVIDGGN
-1977 CAIAAPITFT
+1977 CAVAAPITFT

-1993 PVVLSDNATAVN
+1993 PVVLSDNTTPVN
-2005 CSGDDSIIT
+2005 CSGDDSVIT

-2032 GTTYQDGNNEA
+2032 GTNYQDGNNEA
-2043 VTVVGTVAV
+2043 ITVVGTVAV

-2063 TVTGTTNITAPDP
+2063 TVAGTTNITAPDP
-2076 IVETNRVITPVNCDP
+2076 IVEVSRNITPVNCDP

-2103 GTANYSYELFNDMGT
+2103 GTANYTYELFNDMGT
-2118 SLEVQSGLGTTV
+2118 SLDVQSGLGTTV
-2130 TFSNLD
+2130 TFNNLD
-2136 IGSYSVRVTDANNC
+2136 IGSYSIRVTDANNC

-2185 QIDAVMGL
+2185 QIEAIMGL

-2219 NIARSGDPDFLATD
+2219 NIARSGDSDFPIVN
-2233 IPTEVTSAVGYD
+2233 IPAEVIAAPGYD

-2266 IDDATGCSSSSATVP
+2266 IDDATGCSSSSSTVP

-2291 VIPTP
+2291 LIPTP
-2296 TGACDP
+2296 TGACNP

-2309 NFDVSDPTSVGED
+2309 NFNVSDLTSVGED
-2322 YNIEVF
+2322 FNIEVF

-2403 CTTDAQ
+2403 CNTDAQ
-2409 IEVRASGG
+2409 IEVRTSGG

-2446 IAINDPRIVG
+2446 IAIDDPRIVG

-2469 VSGPLDVPIDEDP
+2469 VSGPLDVPIEEDP

-2508 ENYDPNPRSTV
+2508 ENYDPNPRPTV
-2519 TQTYDLSVNGSPVTY
+2519 TQTYDLSVNGSPITY

-2560 AGTLHPTCTDTDSF
+2560 AGSLHPTCTDTDSF
-2574 RIFERLVVDA
+2574 RIFERLVVDT

-2596 TITTNISNGFA
+2596 TITTDVSNGFA

-2618 VDAASPTTILATQ
+2618 VDAASPATILATQ

-2669 AAPRVCTVSDDDSK
+2669 AAPRLCAVSDSDSK
-2683 TVITNPVLVA
+2683 TAITNPVLTT

-2705 DGEIKINIDGSVLS
+2705 DGEIKLNIDVSVLS

-2744 NVTSAGI
+2744 NVTSAGT
-2751 LVTTVDGSDA
+2751 LVTTVDGLDA

-2783 NCEITGTEIG
+2783 NCEITGAEIG
-2793 LENPVNTTPGNFTIA
+2793 LENPVNTTPGNFTIT

-2815 DLDDANNFSAKI
+2815 DLDDANNFSAEI
-2827 EITVA
+2827 EITVT
-2832 SLAQPTSSYVYTI
+2832 SLAQPTSAYVYTI
-2845 PGVVNSET
+2845 PGVINSET

-3046 NAATAANPDF
+3046 DAATAANPDF

-3094 VMVDPQQQLAATLN
+3094 VMVDPQPQLAATLN

-3118 TTADAEVQ
+3118 TTADAEVE
-3126 ITITSGTAPYRY
+3126 IAITSGTPPYRY

-3144 VGATPTTPTFTTLGA
+3144 VGATPTTPAFITLGA
-3159 GETIITDVVT
+3159 GETVITDVVT
-3169 AAANYEYELV
+3169 AAGNYEYELV
-3179 DANSCPFVIPFS
+3179 DANGCPFVIPFS
-3191 VNEPLSLNGPI
+3191 VNDPLSLNGPI

-3225 FAVQGGTGTGT
+3225 FTVQGGTGTGT

-3256 TGSFPFMVDSTQD
+3256 TSSFPFMVDSTQD

-3333 GVNYISRNTL
+3333 GTTYVSRNTL
-3343 TEVGGTYDYIV
+3343 TEIGGTYDYIV

-3377 TPVITDITCTSGMPS
+3377 TPVITDITCSAGVPS

-3399 VTIVGGD
+3399 ITIVGGD
-3406 NSGPGFTYTLR
+3406 NSGSGFTYTLF

-3476 FDIDCTSPTAGTQM
+3476 FDIDCTSPTVGTQM

-3517 TNTAGGDNI
+3517 TNTTGGDNI
-3526 HRFGDADFPSFFVLV
+3526 HRFGDADFPSFFVLA
-3541 PGTPAAVTDTF
+3541 PTTPVAVTDTF

-3583 TPPSGVLTITN
+3583 TPPSGVLNITN

-3631 GANMVIATGTGSPIN
+3631 GSNTVIATGTGSPIN
-3646 VPGTGVRTGVGTV
+3646 VPGTGVRTGMGTV

-3722 MPYRYAVVAGTD
+3722 MPYSYAVVAGTD
-3734 TTTPPAVG
+3734 TTTPPVAG

-3751 ITIDTVTGTSLDWVL
+3751 ITIDTATGTSLDWVL

-3772 TCTPTATTFTID
+3772 TCTPTATAFTIA
-3784 NDPTPDLTID
+3784 NDPTPDLIID

-3826 TINDGVSDNIQTL
+3826 TIDDGTSITTQALLNSNRPVPGAVS
-3839 NNRAITGTAMPGIP
+3839 GSIP
-3853 TGVSLTGELEVPR
+3853 TGLSLTGELEVPR

-3887 FDALE
+3887 FDALS

-3898 EVQCDDT
+3898 DVQCDDT
-3905 ITNITAEV
+3905 ITTITAAV
-3913 TGGFTGVRM
+3913 TGGFTGTRN

-3944 NVTFTGSASGAALA
+3944 NVTFSGSASGAALA
-3958 TDTFYTVK
+3958 VDTFYTIK
-3966 VTDDYGGTVGA
+3966 VTDDYGATTGA

-4034 RYPTQAAADA
+4034 RYPTQAAAAA

-4128 ISINANTGV
+4128 ISVNANTGV

-4170 IDVVIPVDA
+4170 IDVIIPVDA
-4179 SPTGDITYTVE
+4179 SPTGDITYTIE
-4190 YRDSGNA
+4190 YRDSGNT

-4240 ATDQYEFVL
+4240 TTDQYEFVL

-4264 VRPTTLAPGI
+4264 VRPTTLAPGT

-4282 ELLGAGIYTFEVRNT
+4282 ELLGAGIYTFVVRNT
-4297 VSGCSDGIDYVVRDL
+4297 VSGCSDEIDYEVRDL
-4312 EQLLV
+4312 DQLLV

-4323 LECPEDLRTIS
+4323 LECPEDQRTIS

-4357 ETLIET
+4357 ATLIET
-4363 ATVDTPSVTST
+4363 ATVDTPNVTST

-4446 PPFTFEL
+4446 PPFTYEL

-4458 PTTIVATNTNGFF
+4458 PATIIATNTNGFF
-4471 GSALNLGDGTYT
+4471 ASDLNLGDGTYT

-4544 IQYTLTRTN
+4544 IQYTLTRTDA
-4553 MSGGDPVVV
+4553 SGGDPVVV
-4562 QGPQATGVF
+4562 QGPQVTGVF
-4571 NNVQAGEAGE
+4571 NNVQAGEPGT

-4599 TPVVTVEKPTAI
+4599 TPVVTVEKPTPI

-4655 LLSSNPLL
+4655 LLSANPLR

-4675 GAAPAVFELESGANY
+4675 GTAAAVFELESGTNY
-4690 IRVTNSPNGCEA
+4690 IRVTNNPNGCEA
-4702 FTTINVGESPEDI
+4702 FTTINVGDSPEDI

-4723 ELLCP
+4723 DLLCP
-4728 GETGSVVLEAV
+4728 GETGSVLLEAV

-4748 ELFVVTPSGGSFTEV
+4748 ELFIVTPSGGSFTEIL
-4763 VGPLNGATT
+4763 GPLNGATT
-4772 PVARRENDT
+4772 PEARRENDT

-4786 VDINTLTGLPSNATY
+4786 VDINTVAGLPSNATY
-4801 AYKISSEGMCIPAY
+4801 AYKVSSEGMCTPAY
-4815 RTFEINQRAPLT
+4815 RTFEINQREPLS
-4827 FTSEASEISCAGE
+4827 FISEAAEISCAGE
-4840 EDGSITITID
+4840 EDGIITVTLD

-4857 YTVTIIPEEGVS
+4857 YTVTIIPEAGVT

-4879 ATSTFDII
+4879 PSSIFDIL
-4887 QGVALNVPV
+4887 QGVSFNIPV
-4896 GENVAAFM
+4896 GQNVAEFM

-4932 NKQELLVTELTRMAP
+4932 NKQELLFTELTRMGP

-4977 KDTDPEPDPITIVGN
+4977 QDNDPEPDPITIFGN
-4992 ANIVDT
+4992 ANIIDT

-5003 INGNDIYAFD
+5003 INGNNIYAFD
-5013 LSALSSEVDYEVF
+5013 LTGLSSEVDYEVF
-5026 VVDSGNRQMGANL
+5026 VVDSGNRQTGANL
-5039 IVCEAKLLEFRFE
+5039 LICEAKLLGFRFD

-5058 FTAEAMP
+5058 FTAEATP
-5065 DCPITGVSAGTYTI
+5065 DCPITGAVAGTYTI
-5079 TLDNVN
+5079 LLDN
-5085 ENLDPSLISY
+5085 ENTDLDASLISY
-5095 TATRTSDGAIFISNA
+5095 TATRTTDGAVFMSNP
-5110 GSDQI
+5110 GSNQI
-5115 LGVEEGVYTIVM
+5115 LGVGDGEYTIVL
-5127 NYEVRPGVVC
+5127 NYEVRPGVFC
-5137 TSEVNSTLGELVP
+5137 TSDILTSLEPLAP

-5157 RDLTTDAG
+5157 RDITTNAG
-5165 TFAPYVPLATKNVN
+5165 VFAPYVPQATNNIN
-5179 VYQLVA
+5179 VYQLAAV
-5185 TGGRIADGDLSP
+5185 GGRVADGDANP
-5197 YIFSGSFIR
+5197 YIFTGSFVR
-5206 NATDDTNFAQEIVI
+5206 NATDDMNFAEEIEI
-5220 NPDGTFEITEGG
+5220 NSDGTFEITQGG
-5232 WYTFTVTDKFNTA
+5232 WYTFTVSDKFNTE
-5245 CFDIAAGIPL
+5245 CFDFAAGIPL

-5269 SGDPG
+5269 SGEPG
-5274 TSTWYPDD
+5274 TNTWYPDD
-5282 ITVNTPEG
+5282 ITVNSPEG
-5290 EIISTTVIVTTGGT
+5290 QLISTTVIVTTGGT
-5304 TVNGVTT
+5304 TVGGVTT
-5311 GGTTTI
+5311 GGTTTV
-5317 TTTRAGITAVS
+5317 TTTRAGISAVS
-5328 VATNTTIVGGTVNT
+5328 VISNTTIVGGTVNSN
-5342 GGVITGGVIS
+5342 GVITGGTIS
-5352 GGSEPVPTF
+5352 GGNEPIPTF
-5361 ADVSVEGGVTTVTII
+5361 ADVSVIGGVTTI
-5376 TGGETT
+5376 TVITAGETT
-5382 GGTTS
+5382 GGVTS
-5387 GGITTTGGTTTG
+5387 GATTAGGTTTG
-5399 GTVIDETIVGGETT
+5399 GTVIDNTIVGGETT

-5425 VSTGVTV
+5425 TSIGVTT
-5432 SVITIDNSGAVTDGS
+5432 SVITIDNSGPVTR
-5447 NNSSVVVTT
+5447 SSVAVTT
-5456 GVTVTGGTLLGGTTS
+5456 GGTVTGGTLLGGTTT
-5471 GGTTTGGVTSGGTM
+5471 GGTTNGGITTGGTM
-5485 TGTVITDGTTTGGVV
+5485 TGTVITNGTTEGGTTTGGI
-5500 TGGTT
+5500 TT
-5505 SGGVIFGGTITGGTT
+5505 GGVIIGATVTGGTT
-5520 TSTINT
+5520 TSSIST
-5526 GQTTVTMGGSGEVV
+5526 GETTVTTGGSGEVV
-5540 FEEFSNMEVMIF
+5540 FEEFENIEVMVF
-5552 DRYGRLLEEFKGIK
+5552 DRYGRLLEELIGVK

-5574 NGTYKGTNMPSGDYW
+5574 DGTYQGTNMPSGDYW
-5589 YLIKLNDDQGRE
+5589 YLIKLNDDKGRE